1 MYIWNT
7 SALADSLKSG
17 HVKQKEYMKY
27 YIYTGV
33 LTLIGFYLS
42 MLEPRETSY
51 AIWFEAI
58 GTIVITVIG
67 LHIIF
72 IENGGDEG
80 TDFLNRVVSLSFPLL
95 IKVVVAGFILAILLE
110 ILREFGLP
118 AEQIEWLYSASIVF
132 IQAIFFL
139 RIRTHIKYINA

>member
-1 MYIWNT
+1 
-7 SALADSLKSG
+7 
-17 HVKQKEYMKY
+17 MKY
-27 YIYTGV
+27 YIYTCV

-51 AIWFEAI
+51 AILFEAI

-95 IKVVVAGFILAILLE
+95 IKVVVAGFILAIVLE
-110 ILREFGLP
+110 ILREFGLS
-118 AEQIEWLYSASIVF
+118 AEQIDWLYSVSIVF

-139 RIRTHIKYINA
+139 RIRAHIKYINA